1 GMSAEPALALERVR
15 AAVAGR
21 TIVRE
26 ISLAV
31 TSGEM
36 LALVGPSGAGK
47 TTIAR
52 LAAGLIAPA
61 AGEVFWDGERI
72 ARFSSRAFRASRPRT
87 QMIYQDPDRSLDP
100 SMRVA
105 EAVCEGLE
113 LQTRPPWRQRLA
125 WRRRQAAPWLERV
138 GLDLS
143 LAARWPG
150 EFSGGQRQRVAIAR
164 ALAVRPRL
172 LVADEPVA
180 SLDPPV
186 AAQVLALLS
195 SLQRADGIACL
206 LISHQIAQAA
216 QCADRLAVLAADP
229 AGATIVECGA
239 TAALLSAPRHPL
251 TRALLDALPPWPP
264 PAARAAQR

>member
-1 GMSAEPALALERVR
+1 MSDAPVLALEGVS

-21 TIVRE
+21 TVVRE
-26 ISLAV
+26 IALAV
-31 TSGEM
+31 TAGEM

-61 AGEVFWDGERI
+61 SGRVLWDGEPI
-72 ARFSSRAFRASRPRT
+72 APLSPAAFRRWRART
-87 QMIYQDPDRSLDP
+87 QLIYQDPDRSLDP
-100 SMRVA
+100 AMRVG

-113 LQTRPPWRQRLA
+113 LRSSSPPWRERAA

-138 GLDLS
+138 GLDAS
-143 LAARWPG
+143 LAGRWPG
-150 EFSGGQRQRVAIAR
+150 ELSGGQRQRVAIAR

-172 LVADEPVA
+172 IVADEPVA
-180 SLDPPV
+180 NLDPPV

-195 SLQRADGIACL
+195 GLQRADGIACL

-216 QCADRLAVLAADP
+216 QFADRLAVLAPEA
-229 AGATIVECGA
+229 AGATIVECGPA
-239 TAALLSAPRHPL
+239 AALLAAPRNPL

-264 PAARAAQR
+264 PAAQAAQP